1 MSIFSKNNK
10 KKKLAL
16 TLACTSVLG
25 GKTQAMNINKPQSRQ
40 AIAAV
45 RGETVKNQP
54 KKIDGN
60 KIVKIGGFTVAG
72 LAALETI
79 HSLIGRFTDSKLGS
93 YSIGRAIRNRGKK
106 NNQYAPGGPKK
117 VNSNDEN
124 DELKDDKML
133 NDNFKKSKNQLE
145 HDAEANIKH
154 IDENDELKDD
164 KMLNDNFKK
173 SKDQLEHDA
182 EANIEHIKVK
192 IATKAR
198 DQFEDVTNGLD
209 SKKISQIID
218 RLKKQMLDYQN
229 INIVGAC
236 NNEQKIVYGKVNGE
250 IHDYSIQLLDNEN
263 KKEFVDIIK
272 IFSGVFTGELS
283 LEKEEFK
290 FNNFYSPTIIIKK
303 EGIHYNMSFNVE
315 EYNVCFS
322 EIVNNK
328 VKRYIECK
336 Y

>member
-1 MSIFSKNNK
+1 
-10 KKKLAL
+10 
-16 TLACTSVLG
+16 
-25 GKTQAMNINKPQSRQ
+25 
-40 AIAAV
+40 
-45 RGETVKNQP
+45 
-54 KKIDGN
+54 
-60 KIVKIGGFTVAG
+60 
-72 LAALETI
+72 
-79 HSLIGRFTDSKLGS
+79 
-93 YSIGRAIRNRGKK
+93 
-106 NNQYAPGGPKK
+106 
-117 VNSNDEN
+117 
-124 DELKDDKML
+124 
-133 NDNFKKSKNQLE
+133 
-145 HDAEANIKH
+145 
-154 IDENDELKDD
+154 
-164 KMLNDNFKK
+164 MLNDNFKK

>member
-1 MSIFSKNNK
+1 MILFFGIYFKFRGAIIMSIFSKNNK

-40 AIAAV
+40 AISAV

-133 NDNFKKSKNQLE
+133 NDNFKKSKDQLE

-154 IDENDELKDD
+154 I
-164 KMLNDNFKK
+164 KK
-173 SKDQLEHDA
+173 
-182 EANIEHIKVK
+182 K
-192 IATKAR
+192 IAKKAS
-198 DQFEDVTNGLD
+198 DEFDDVNNGLD

-236 NNEQKIVYGKVNGE
+236 NNEQKVVYGKVNGE
-250 IHDYSIQLLDNEN
+250 IHDYSIRSLTDEN

-283 LEKEEFK
+283 FEKEEFK

-303 EGIHYNMSFNVE
+303 EGKHYNMSFNVE

>member
-133 NDNFKKSKNQLE
+133 NDNFKKSK
-145 HDAEANIKH
+145 
-154 IDENDELKDD
+154 
-164 KMLNDNFKK
+164 
-173 SKDQLEHDA
+173 DQLEHDA

-198 DQFEDVTNGLD
+198 DQFEDVINGLD